1 MDYEVTLICC
11 ILMNRHAR
19 GFYEGTH
26 WSLEFYDSND
36 SKKEKNN
43 QTEKGE
49 KKNGESVSAFL
60 FCALT
65 QIIAIIFYHSRKNET
80 W

>member
-11 ILMNRHAR
+11 ILMKRHAR

-26 WSLEFYDSND
+26 WSLEFYDSNK
-36 SKKEKNN
+36 SKKVKNN

-49 KKNGESVSAFL
+49 KKN
-60 FCALT
+60 
-65 QIIAIIFYHSRKNET
+65 
-80 W
+80 